1 MSQHIRSIAVTVG
14 FVLVG
19 GVGVA
24 SALGSLGGDPAL
36 PVPPSVT
43 APAVTDP
50 AAANPADAAVES
62 ANPAGVTIDTT
73 GDAVAN
79 VASNPIGDAPR
90 TVAATADTLPSG
102 SIVGVG
108 GDDDDDDD
116 DGYGEDHDDDG
127 DHHDDE
133 GHDDEDHHD
142 EDDD

>member
-1 MSQHIRSIAVTVG
+1 MSQQIRSIVVTVG

-50 AAANPADAAVES
+50 AAANPAAAAVES
-62 ANPAGVTIDTT
+62 ANPAGVTIDST

-102 SIVGVG
+102 TIAGVG
-108 GDDDDDDD
+108 GGDDD

-127 DHHDDE
+127 DHHDGE